1 MLEVTDVHAHRAAA
15 HVLHGV
21 TLSVKPGAAVALIG
35 RNGMG
40 KTTLLR
46 TLVGLTPVSAGEI
59 TIDGT
64 TISGR
69 PTHEIARRG
78 VGVVPEGRGIFASVS
93 VLDNLRMGT
102 SGRLTA
108 ERLEEL
114 LTLFPL
120 LRDRL
125 GDGAGMLSG
134 GQQQVLAIARAL
146 VPKPRLL
153 LVDEFSEG
161 IQPNLVDEI
170 ASLLRQLADGGTSLV
185 VVEQNARL
193 ALDITD
199 HAYVI
204 EKGRIVMSGPSAD
217 IAGDEAALHAHLV
230 L

>member
-21 TLSVKPGAAVALIG
+21 SLSVRPGTAVALIG

-46 TLVGLTPVSAGEI
+46 TIMGLTPLSAGDI
-59 TIDGT
+59 AIDGT
-64 TISGR
+64 SIADR
-69 PTHEIARRG
+69 RTHEIARRG
-78 VGVVPEGRGIFASVS
+78 VGVVPEGRGIFPSVS

-102 SGRLTA
+102 SGRLA
-108 ERLEEL
+108 DDRLEEL
-114 LTLFPL
+114 LTTFPL

-125 GDGAGMLSG
+125 GARAGTLSG

-146 VPKPRLL
+146 VPKPQLL

-170 ASLLRQLADGGTSLV
+170 ASLLRQLADGGMSLV

-193 ALDITD
+193 ALEITD
-199 HAYVI
+199 HAYVL
-204 EKGRIVMSGPSAD
+204 EKGRIVVSGPSAEM
-217 IAGDEAALHAHLV
+217 ARNEAELHAHLV